1 MLRHARIFE
10 IVSRSSVTSS
20 DVTDPSAL
28 KATHAARRQVDCFGL
43 LMAEHG
49 IHRPTGVITQKAVQ
63 YDRCGH
69 DTGPPCD
76 RQPSQRPRHACD
88 GHLDGVVERFCEAC
102 AVARKS
108 EVWVDGHVLSV

>member
-1 MLRHARIFE
+1 MLRRARIFE

-20 DVTDPSAL
+20 NVTDPGAL